1 MQFLKPLLTYSYSIG
16 RIIGTGI
23 FSTPSSI
30 TKSVGSVGAAMMLW
44 ALGFVLSFAGLLI
57 WLELGCMIPRSGG
70 EKVYLEAA
78 YRRPKLLATTFFA
91 FQAVILGF
99 TASGCIVFASN
110 MVVAANRTPGEWEE
124 RGIAIIVICFVT
136 FLHTFFPGAGVRAM
150 NVIGLIK
157 IFTLLFIVVTG
168 WVILGHGVKAIPDPT
183 ASFRDAFRG
192 SATSGNLYATALFK
206 VLNSYVG

>member
-1 MQFLKPLLTYSYSIG
+1 
-16 RIIGTGI
+16 
-23 FSTPSSI
+23 
-30 TKSVGSVGAAMMLW
+30 MMLW
-44 ALGFVLSFAGLLI
+44 ALGFILSFAGLLI

-78 YRRPKLLATTFFA
+78 YRRPKLLATILFG

-110 MVVAANRTPGEWEE
+110 IVVAANRTPSEWEE
-124 RGIAIIVICFVT
+124 RGIAILVLCFVT
-136 FLHTFFPGAGVRAM
+136 LLHTIFPGAGVRAM
-150 NVIGLIK
+150 NVVGMIK

-168 WVILGHGVKAIPDPT
+168 WAVLGHGVKSIPDPT
-183 ASFRDAFRG
+183 ASFRDAFKG

-206 VLNSYVG
+206 VLNSYAG